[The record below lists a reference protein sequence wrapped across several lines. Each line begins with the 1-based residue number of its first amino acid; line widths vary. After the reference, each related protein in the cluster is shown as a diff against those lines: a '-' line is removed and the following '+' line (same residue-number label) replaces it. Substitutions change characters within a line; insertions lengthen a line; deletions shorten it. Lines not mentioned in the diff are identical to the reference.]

1 MADTHLHGWRG
12 RCRNQAAIERPVAN
26 LLLRLLEVP
35 DNGRNAATLCRSENL
50 RVLNRNLVTLHR
62 VEVLVRKVG
71 RFADA
76 LAVQQAEPAME
87 WRWRWTGF
95 LEEIAVGPVAHS
107 LQQALAGLEL
117 AENVR
122 RADVRVVHQ
131 IAWGVARAPFG
142 EVEGQVGK
150 LRFLDL
156 LADPAH
162 VADDS
167 VGRWGQLGV
176 FLAILVQESAV
187 NTVRVGGNEVHPNAA
202 LGHVI
207 EEFRHPGG

>member
-12 RCRNQAAIERPVAN
+12 RCRNQAAVERPVAD
-26 LLLRLLEVP
+26 LLRRLLEVP
-35 DNGRNAATLCRSENL
+35 NDGRNAATLCRSENL

-62 VEVLVRKVG
+62 MEVLVGKVS

-76 LAVQQAEPAME
+76 LAIQQAKPAVE
-87 WRWRWTGF
+87 RRWRWTRF
-95 LEEIAVGPVAHS
+95 LEEIAVRPVAHS

-117 AENVR
+117 VENVR
-122 RADVRVVHQ
+122 RTDVRVVHQ

-142 EVEGQVGK
+142 EVERQVGK

-176 FLAILVQESAV
+176 FLANLVQEPAV
-187 NTVRVGGNEVHPNAA
+187 NTVRVRS
-202 LGHVI
+202 
-207 EEFRHPGG
+207 EEHT